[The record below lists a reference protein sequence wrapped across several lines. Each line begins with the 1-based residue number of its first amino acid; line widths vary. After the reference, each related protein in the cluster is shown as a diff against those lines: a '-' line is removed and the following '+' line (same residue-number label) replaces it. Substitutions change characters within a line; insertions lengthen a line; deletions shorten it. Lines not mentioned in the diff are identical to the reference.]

1 MIPFSPPRIDQAI
14 IDEVTA
20 ALQSGWITTGPR
32 TKQFEKEIAAYC
44 DVPAVLAVN
53 SWTSGAEMLLRWF
66 GIKEGDEVIVPAYTY
81 CASANIVVHCGAQ
94 VVLVEM
100 EVHMFMR
107 SRMELLEDNFMAA
120 IVVILMVEEED
131 LVTMGVVV
139 VPHSFSQ
146 ELVVQVIQ
154 ED

>member
-1 MIPFSPPRIDQAI
+1 MELIPSAVVVVMEEDQL
-14 IDEVTA
+14 VK
-20 ALQSGWITTGPR
+20 LHR
-32 TKQFEKEIAAYC
+32 M
-44 DVPAVLAVN
+44 
-53 SWTSGAEMLLRWF
+53 EMVEMELHQQ
-66 GIKEGDEVIVPAYTY
+66 V
-81 CASANIVVHCGAQ
+81 AQ